1 MNTRR
6 EFLARASRGLFGLG
20 AIPALSASSAQTS
33 PSFAQARG
41 TGLVYDERY
50 LDHVLPPRRG
60 EPHPERPLRL
70 QRIREMFAA
79 RGLDR
84 ELTPIPL
91 MSDPVPSIRRLHISF
106 SPP

>member
-1 MNTRR
+1 M
-6 EFLARASRGLFGLG
+6 
-20 AIPALSASSAQTS
+20 
-33 PSFAQARG
+33 
-41 TGLVYDERY
+41 YDERY

-60 EPHPERPLRL
+60 EPHPEEAAPL

-91 MSDPVPSIRRLHISF
+91 MSDP
-106 SPP
+106 SPRFGDSTSASPRP